1 MKYYPLFLDV
11 TKYKCLVLGAGGV
24 ARRKISALL
33 KAEPLEIIVID
44 PFLPEEDFMRAFFD
58 EYGFNPRVSYC
69 QRNFCPKDLEQVRL
83 AFAATDSSEVNGDF
97 LKICTENNI
106 FCNAVE
112 SPERGDFIV
121 PAHLD
126 YDSLI
131 FALSS
136 SGVSPAFT
144 KALKEDLNNWVL
156 KGYVP
161 FLRLLQ
167 ILRPL
172 ILDNVEEKKRAE
184 LFRALAA
191 KDFREEIMALIELKK
206 FHELHRKLAQVLPQS
221 VVSKIDDKEITML
234 KKNKEENVC

>member
-1 MKYYPLFLDV
+1 MSAEFLSEGF
-11 TKYKCLVLGAGGV
+11 GAG
-24 ARRKISALL
+24 
-33 KAEPLEIIVID
+33 
-44 PFLPEEDFMRAFFD
+44 PFSICGDGFFGG
-58 EYGFNPRVSYC
+58 ERGF
-69 QRNFCPKDLEQVRL
+69 FE
-83 AFAATDSSEVNGDF
+83 
-97 LKICTENNI
+97 ICTENNI

-206 FHELHRKLAQVLPQS
+206 FHELHRKLAQILPQS